1 MRPQRHGAGSSG
13 LSLIEVM
20 ISITVLAFVLLAFLG
35 IMHSSSQL
43 SASSEEMRLAIVDLQ
58 AAIEDTFAEPF
69 GAGFLST
76 FPNGFPQPVASGGE
90 TRPNPSNHR
99 FAKYWDHSG
108 NRRSL
113 RNERVWM
120 VHRAWGGNTAADP
133 DWLEYE
139 IVLTFTNHKG
149 LPQRESVLLRRSK

>member
-1 MRPQRHGAGSSG
+1 MRHGAGSSG

-69 GAGFLST
+69 GAAFLST
-76 FPNGFPQPVASGGE
+76 FPNGFPQPVVSGGE
-90 TRPNPSNHR
+90 TRPNPASHR

-149 LPQRESVLLRRSK
+149 LPQRESVVLRRSK

>member
-1 MRPQRHGAGSSG
+1 MPFSGGRSG

-43 SASSEEMRLAIVDLQ
+43 SASSEEMRLAMVDLQ
-58 AAIEDTFAEPF
+58 AAVEDTFAEPF
-69 GAGFLST
+69 GATFMAT
-76 FPNGFPQPVASGGE
+76 FPNGYPQPVPSGGE
-90 TRPNPSNHR
+90 TRPNPSSHR

-108 NRRSL
+108 NRRAL

-120 VHRAWGGNTAADP
+120 VHRATGGPAADP

-139 IVLTFTNHKG
+139 VVLTFTNHKG
-149 LPQRESVLLRRSK
+149 LPQRESVVLRRSK

>member
-1 MRPQRHGAGSSG
+1 M
-13 LSLIEVM
+13 SLIEVM

-69 GAGFLST
+69 GAAFLTT
-76 FPNGFPQPVASGGE
+76 FQNGYPQPVVVSGE
-90 TRPNPSNHR
+90 TRPNPANHR

-108 NRRSL
+108 NRRVL

-139 IVLTFTNHKG
+139 IVMTFTNHKG
-149 LPQRESVLLRRSK
+149 LPQRESVVLRRSK